1 MPRGVPEQ
9 GPVPIPYGN
18 PSGLV
23 EKFLVLGIARRRGA
37 DPGVSR
43 LAPLM
48 PQPT

>member
-1 MPRGVPEQ
+1 MPEQ

-23 EKFLVLGIARRRGA
+23 EEFLVLGIAWRRCA
-37 DPGVSR
+37 DPGASR